1 MKLVLILIIFVMGV
15 FVSFGFSRRPASPPA
30 NTRAAATSNPFG
42 VMFANTGKVKLAGD
56 LGVVFY
62 RPVSVFV
69 DRWDGSCAEC
79 DEAVSAGLKLVLTVR
94 NNGGPQ
100 QPSTPPTDIPAYK
113 KAIGEIIDKYRP
125 VVLAVENEENSEA
138 LFYSGTPEQ
147 YHSQLKAA
155 CEVAHSKGVK
165 CTNGGLVSSLV
176 ALLVTE
182 DYAEKGGLYKANSF
196 LKGAL
201 GPKLEVRFGAAGAVT
216 ILGNPKAARQIARG
230 KALIAGYK
238 EAGADFVNFHWYI
251 ADTEALETAVSY
263 MQQASGLPAVTNEV
277 GQQKNEDPAQVT
289 AVMQKI
295 VDLKLPVA
303 IWFSVDVPGYGGAR
317 SLVEKNGELR
327 PNGEAF
333 RDLIEKTF

>member
-1 MKLVLILIIFVMGV
+1 MKQVLILTTFVIAGLL
-15 FVSFGFSRRPASPPA
+15 SFGFFRRGAGPTSAV
-30 NTRAAATSNPFG
+30 TSNPFG

-56 LGVVFY
+56 LGAVFY

-69 DRWDGSCAEC
+69 NKWDGSCAEC
-79 DEAVSAGLKLVLTVR
+79 DAAVSAGLKLVLTVR
-94 NNGGPQ
+94 NNGPQ

-113 KAIGEIIDKYRP
+113 KVIGEIIDKYQP

-147 YHSQLKAA
+147 YHTQLKVA

-165 CTNGGLVSSLV
+165 CTNGGFVSSLV

-182 DYAEKGGLYKANSF
+182 DYVKKGELDKANSF
-196 LKGAL
+196 LKRAL
-201 GPKLEVRFGAAGAVT
+201 GSKLEEQFGLREVDAAK
-216 ILGNPKAARQIARG
+216 ILRNPKAASQINRG
-230 KALIAGYK
+230 RALVAGYRK
-238 EAGADFVNFHWYI
+238 AGADYINFHWYI

-263 MQQASGLPAVTNEV
+263 MQQAGGLPPVTNEV
-277 GQQKNEDPAQVT
+277 GQQKNEDPSQVT

-295 VDLKLPVA
+295 VDLKLPIA
-303 IWFSVDVPGYGGAR
+303 IWFSVDVPGYGEAR
-317 SLVEKNGELR
+317 SLVEKNGNLR

-333 RDLIEKTF
+333 RDFIKKTF